1 MAEARTIGN
10 IPRFEAVAARSARS
24 YLRKPDAMGPS
35 VAVRPARLPRAPGSP
50 TLSDARTGVQP
61 QPLRHPRQRRGL
73 GAAFDRWKPLVI
85 ERDGARCR
93 LRHPGCT
100 IVATTA
106 DHIIPRSQGGRTTL
120 ENLRAS
126 CCHCNSARGDGRNS
140 EATRSSV
147 TSVTRAAGQTGRGI
161 ESLARLAPARTG
173 AVEPDRLS
181 APEVVAYL
189 RSLSSL

>member
-1 MAEARTIGN
+1 MPWAPLLLCVQPGCRARQ
-10 IPRFEAVAARSARS
+10 A
-24 YLRKPDAMGPS
+24 
-35 VAVRPARLPRAPGSP
+35 LPRCPMH
-50 TLSDARTGVQP
+50 ARVSSRNHYGT
-61 QPLRHPRQRRGL
+61 PRQRRGL

-126 CCHCNSARGDGRNS
+126 CCYCNSARGDSRNS
-140 EATRSSV
+140 EATR

-161 ESLARLAPARTG
+161 GSPAREAPART
-173 AVEPDRLS
+173 AWQPRSRAAEIHRKIS
-181 APEVVAYL
+181 AAATAPLAGRPGSAREHA
-189 RSLSSL
+189 